1 MLPSSP
7 SSDSV
12 EDSPKALCLC
22 HMQHRLLDFRPIPSL
37 STTSVSQLTLLCGLN
52 CSLSTGSCPCC
63 GCCCCVVVV
72 TTTVVLLL
80 IAGRAPALAA
90 LMSGGF
96 AAGAP
101 ELFVDGLSAMLLL
114 HAATRQTR
122 SGGVRLGPCYVLSLC
137 PPAVPLRSFHH
148 AYMHSLHS
156 IPALACGPV
165 T

>member
-1 MLPSSP
+1 M
-7 SSDSV
+7 
-12 EDSPKALCLC
+12 
-22 HMQHRLLDFRPIPSL
+22 
-37 STTSVSQLTLLCGLN
+37 
-52 CSLSTGSCPCC
+52 
-63 GCCCCVVVV
+63 
-72 TTTVVLLL
+72 LLL